1 MYLTGRFSMFSFS
14 KLTYGLI
21 IALLIA
27 LAGAGWQTVRL
38 AKEKQSHAET
48 VAANEKEWALQYKT
62 SADAAKEGLAIYAKQ
77 TEALQEESDN
87 AKKQRDKASA
97 DAVANAHTGDRLRRE
112 LAKERARSCAA
123 KAENT
128 TTPNRSETTG
138 QAGDMFEYV
147 LRRVDEATD
156 TIAEYADAAGIAG
169 TACERSYEKVR

>member
-1 MYLTGRFSMFSFS
+1 MPGIS

-21 IALLIA
+21 IALLVA
-27 LAGAGWQTVRL
+27 TAGAGWQTVRL
-38 AKEKQSHAET
+38 ANEKQSHAET
-48 VAANEKEWALQYKT
+48 VATNEKEWTLQYKT
-62 SADAAKEGLAIYAKQ
+62 AADAAKDSLDIYAKQ
-77 TEALQEESDN
+77 TEALQEEAGN

-97 DAVANAHTGDRLRRE
+97 DAVANAHTGKLLREE
-112 LAKERARSCAA
+112 LARARRCTAPP
-123 KAENT
+123 EVT

-147 LRRVDEATD
+147 LRRLDEATD

>member
-1 MYLTGRFSMFSFS
+1 MIPTS

-21 IALLIA
+21 ISLLVALT
-27 LAGAGWQTVRL
+27 GVGVQTVRL
-38 AKEKQSHAET
+38 ANEKQSHAET
-48 VAANEKEWALQYKT
+48 IAANEKEWTLQYKT
-62 SADAAKEGLAIYAKQ
+62 AADAAKDSLAIYSKQ
-77 TEALQEESDN
+77 TEALQEEADN

-97 DAVANAHTGDRLRRE
+97 DAIANAHTGKLLRE
-112 LAKERARSCAA
+112 KLALARGCTAPPQD
-123 KAENT
+123 T